1 MVNLFI
7 EYNEIILR
15 QMSPQLKQKN
25 ELYKAD
31 V

>member
-7 EYNEIILR
+7 DYNEIILG
-15 QMSPQLKQKN
+15 QMRPQLKQEN

-31 V
+31 M